1 YKFFL
6 LKIKIINMYF
16 KILGHILQSRV
27 YKSFPFIYNGC
38 HCKIFEKNLS
48 SFAKVVLSSKPKFTH
63 LQGSLVYPVQFLEN
77 NCNVYLYNT
86 QFVRLKSSK
95 SKKSKTQ
102 DDKDSDSE
110 SEDEGIDFQDTSYK
124 VSTPDL
130 ESLLKADLKLEK
142 RKMQQMFDE
151 ERIKLNGVK
160 ADSGAAM
167 IHEGDRVDI
176 TNEPSLGESPT
187 LLRLEVVE
195 VENIDKVTKR
205 QRVKIRKY
213 PKYPLEDKRG

>member
-1 YKFFL
+1 
-6 LKIKIINMYF
+6 MYF

-102 DDKDSDSE
+102 DDKVGYTGFFYLYLLNRNYNYQFYSFYNLFCKF
-110 SEDEGIDFQDTSYK
+110 GFRYIHYK
-124 VSTPDL
+124 RSLIFNQVF
-130 ESLLKADLKLEK
+130 SLLYLKFVIY
-142 RKMQQMFDE
+142 QFCHHYFH
-151 ERIKLNGVK
+151 I
-160 ADSGAAM
+160 
-167 IHEGDRVDI
+167 VD
-176 TNEPSLGESPT
+176 
-187 LLRLEVVE
+187 V
-195 VENIDKVTKR
+195 
-205 QRVKIRKY
+205 
-213 PKYPLEDKRG
+213 